1 SLFKLAQGKR
11 SACILICDITR
22 PVPNELLLTGILKT
36 LEEAGIPREGILI
49 LIATGLHRP
58 NEGEE
63 LIELVGPEIA
73 KNYRIENH
81 VGQDLLSHRYL
92 GQSPRD
98 VPVWIDERY
107 LDAELKIATGLI
119 EPHMMAGYSGGRKL
133 VCPGVAG
140 METIREWHSPRF

>member
-1 SLFKLAQGKR
+1 AFELEKMLVDPIGAPSLFKLAQGKR

-22 PVPNELLLTGILKT
+22 PVPNELLLTGMLKT
-36 LEEAGIPREGILI
+36 LAEAGIPREGILI

-81 VGQDLLSHRYL
+81 MGQDLLSHRYL

-119 EPHMMAGYSGGRKL
+119 EPH
-133 VCPGVAG
+133 
-140 METIREWHSPRF
+140 